1 MLHMK
6 GLNMAEFNL
15 GLAQCRASER
25 AEGACNEYIQY
36 FKKNNINEL
45 EEPENPLV
53 KNSQEL
59 WDMDCV
65 IDKCQNEED
74 IQKVLDRIKYLRELI
89 K

>member
-1 MLHMK
+1 
-6 GLNMAEFNL
+6 MAEFNL
-15 GLAQCRASER
+15 GLAQCRVRER

-53 KNSQEL
+53 KNLQEL
-59 WDMDCV
+59 WDIGDV
-65 IDKCQNEED
+65 TYKCQNEED
-74 IQKVLDRIKYLRELI
+74 IQKVLDRIKYLRELV